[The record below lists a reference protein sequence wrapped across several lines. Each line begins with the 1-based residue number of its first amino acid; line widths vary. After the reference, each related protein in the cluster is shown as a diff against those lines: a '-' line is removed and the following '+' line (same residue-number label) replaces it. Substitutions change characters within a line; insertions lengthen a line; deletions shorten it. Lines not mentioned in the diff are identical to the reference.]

1 MSNIKGHVAELL
13 KIISEGLWEKE
24 HIISLGLLS
33 CIAGES
39 IFLLGPPG
47 TAKSM
52 VARRLKEVF
61 KNKKSF
67 EYLMSR
73 FSTPDEIFGP
83 VSISK
88 LKNEDIYERSTEGY
102 LPSASIVFLDEIW
115 KAGPSIQNTLLTVIN
130 EKIYQNGNHILQL
143 PMKGLIAASN
153 ELPAE
158 DEGLEALWDRF
169 LVRIVSNCI
178 SNEKTFYKMLCQRQL
193 IKIQVPDE
201 LCITD
206 QQYMEWQRQSEET
219 EIGDEIL
226 MIISAV
232 RARLKESGKMEN
244 VLPFDFYIS
253 DRRWKKIV
261 HLLQVSAFLNGRKVI
276 DCSDL
281 ILLYHV
287 LWNKAETISEIL
299 MIVTESLFSDIEKQI
314 EKLEKEQERNIEIQD
329 VQSGQSQEN
338 GFKVYN
344 YFYLKLINYPRGT
357 CYFYVSDYKYLKS
370 SKDKAGILYW
380 DDNHNAYFIRCFE
393 AVPFSTPKSGK
404 TVTKVKLRISNGCLT
419 INGQSYMI
427 EKDLAKSS
435 SIQSS
440 LFVSEDRMENR
451 NMEDI
456 SKLKQMLEMRE
467 SIIKN
472 SNNLFV
478 SNDELKLI
486 KKHVVKLGKR
496 IKELEIKAINLQMNQ
511 YGQ

>member
-61 KNKKSF
+61 KDKRSF

-143 PMKGLIAASN
+143 PMKGLVAASN

-193 IKIQVPDE
+193 KKIQVPDS

-206 QQYMEWQRQSEET
+206 QQYMEWQKQSEET

-226 MIISAV
+226 KIISVV
-232 RARLKESGKMEN
+232 RARLKEAGKIEN

-370 SKDKAGILYW
+370 SKDKDGILYW

-393 AVPFSTPKSGK
+393 SVPFSTPKSGK
-404 TVTKVKLRISNGCLT
+404 IVTKVKLRISTGCLT

-440 LFVSEDRMENR
+440 LFVSENRMENQ

-456 SKLKQMLEMRE
+456 SKLKQILDMRE
-467 SIIKN
+467 SVIN
-472 SNNLFV
+472 DSNNLFV

-511 YGQ
+511 YGH